1 MERNETAF
9 GNPEPMTRKTFLGVT
24 AAAAFAGASWA
35 EETGTPTDGLADFQ
49 KELDAITPGIYRDF
63 DLPGVELPDAARDK
77 AYAEFPGLKR
87 YDAAFEK
94 AVAEAKDT
102 VVTDKPAV
110 WFIYNMGV
118 LVKTPQSFFSI
129 DLHHRLA
136 ERLAPV
142 LDFALITHNHGDHF
156 TQRFYQAMN
165 GKEQKTVVSNF
176 ADNYGAYFAKKH
188 PGGYTHGPKAFR
200 FRDVQIQT
208 SLSDHNGYLVDFTMP
223 FEVTVGDYTIFHT
236 GDSANIAK
244 LTPQKT
250 PDLWIVHPYCGLK
263 AADGV
268 KKFAPKLTV
277 IAHLQELGH
286 ARNRWRWSFAD
297 GKRAVAAVEEAGGKA
312 VMPLWGDR
320 IV

>member
-1 MERNETAF
+1 MEKYETSF
-9 GNPEPMTRKTFLGVT
+9 GNAEPMTRKTFLGIT
-24 AAAAFAGASWA
+24 TAAAFAGTSWA
-35 EETGTPTDGLADFQ
+35 EEPPKPADELEVFQ
-49 KELDAITPGIYRDF
+49 KELDAITPETYRNF
-63 DLPGVELPDAARDK
+63 FLPGVELPDTVRDK
-77 AYAEFPGLKR
+77 AYVEFPGLKR

-102 VVTDKPAV
+102 VVTDKPAI
-110 WFIYNMGV
+110 WFIYNMGI
-118 LVKTPQSFFSI
+118 LIKTPQSFFSI

-136 ERLAPV
+136 ERLSPI

-165 GKEQKTVVSNF
+165 GREHKTVVSNF

-188 PGGYTHGPKAFR
+188 PGGYTHGPKTFR

-236 GDSANIAK
+236 GDSANIGK
-244 LTPQKT
+244 LSPTRT

-297 GKRAVAAVEEAGGKA
+297 GKRAIDAVAEAGGKA